1 MEVSLGGS
9 SMKQKILGLGMLVIC
24 TWMIFPFSVD
34 ASKGISES
42 EIVELEKCVDGDTAT
57 FKDASG
63 AKIKTRF
70 LAIDTPETV
79 HPTKG
84 VETFGKE
91 ASNYTCES
99 LTNAKEIK
107 LEYDGDSDKEDKY
120 GRRLAWIFVDGVLL
134 QEKLVELGYAKVAYL
149 YGDYEYTERLQ
160 EVEEKAKESK
170 TGIWS
175 EKEEMSQETEE
186 NSKQTEKTKT
196 TSSKK
201 KENKSKKNW
210 LQEIIDYA
218 LGEIFKYI
226 DKVLERIAKFVESM
240 L

>member
-1 MEVSLGGS
+1 
-9 SMKQKILGLGMLVIC
+9 MKQKILSFSMILFCI
-24 TWMIFPFSVD
+24 WMICPLSVD
-34 ASKGISES
+34 ASKGISGS
-42 EIVELEKCVDGDTAT
+42 EIVVLEKCIDGDTAT
-57 FKDASG
+57 FKDANG

-79 HPTKG
+79 HPTKE
-84 VETFGKE
+84 VEAFGKD

-107 LEYDGDSDKEDKY
+107 LEYDGDSDMEDKY

-149 YGDYEYTERLQ
+149 YGNYQYTEHLQ
-160 EVEEKAKESK
+160 KVEEKAKESK

-175 EKEEMSQETEE
+175 ETEDSSTEIEKETKKKVE
-186 NSKQTEKTKT
+186 KT

-201 KENKSKKNW
+201 KEKNSKKNW
-210 LQEIIDYA
+210 LQELIDYV

-226 DKVLERIAKFVESM
+226 DKILEKIANFVESM

>member
-1 MEVSLGGS
+1 
-9 SMKQKILGLGMLVIC
+9 MKQKILSLS
-24 TWMIFPFSVD
+24 MIFICMWMLCPLPVF

-42 EIVELEKCVDGDTAT
+42 EIVEFEKCVDGDTAT
-57 FKDASG
+57 FKDVNG
-63 AKIKTRF
+63 TKLKTRF

-84 VETFGKE
+84 VENFGKE

-160 EVEEKAKESK
+160 KVETKAKENK
-170 TGIWS
+170 IGIWS
-175 EKEEMSQETEE
+175 ETEETNQETEKK
-186 NSKQTEKTKT
+186 NEKETAKT

-201 KENKSKKNW
+201 EKKKKKKNW
-210 LQEIIDYA
+210 LQELIDYA
-218 LGEIFKYI
+218 LAEIFKYI
-226 DKVLERIAKFVESM
+226 DKILERIANFVESM